1 MRRQSLLLVGARARN
16 NLLKVVTSA
25 FAVLLATI
33 SILAVQGIT
42 YSTSNSLVRYSLN
55 NLPRGEKNITIN
67 SSQVIS
73 SPEKYSSI
81 DSYLTKKLQGISAG
95 SLAREIIYTQLSDP
109 HGIRFYLGAGDR
121 ISSSIKVIS
130 GRLPSS
136 CTVEH
141 CEVIQI
147 GRSTGGVP
155 RPDAFKLHIV
165 GTGDITNP
173 LLFSGT
179 MGPAAGSSLLL
190 ADGIRSVQMLPTF
203 VNSHAADAWVGKIN
217 LDAVN
222 AHGADA
228 YIAKVVAF
236 EDQLSIDYPDLIVTW
251 PQDALSQAS
260 SDAASFKDKTILL
273 KFAIVTLLLGFLA
286 IVSFRQRRDHQR
298 FRESLS
304 RIGTPKAAI
313 NQELFL
319 ESLLPVIGGVLLGLL
334 LSPLLPSLLKAFSY
348 RTPYSQLFSGSTS
361 LLTVALATFALIFAI
376 TVIGDRAWKR
386 ERTGFF
392 ILAAASFAGYLYL
405 THANDSRYLL
415 LPFVYLGVPVVGVLF
430 GLRLITSWWAKR
442 KRQTFVILKEFFSL
456 WHGVGATIALATL
469 LAMATLSFGS
479 GVSAQAIASAHDL
492 APLDVAFK
500 TGSDLI
506 KPLDLAGV
514 DGYSNLITGSRAFG
528 VLRTGTSVRGAIAVS
543 DSLSLIGTDPEAVS
557 TLIPGAD
564 NFTKSLAFAGSSHS
578 YGIPVGKAK
587 VLTVELAGIPPEIDI
602 SAWFIDSHGEHQS
615 LTFAGTGLIRTL
627 SLGNQ
632 LSANSNLV
640 AFEFA
645 ESSNYLSRR
654 LHANGE
660 GDYSVP
666 QIKGVGS
673 ITSLKFD
680 GVAQAL
686 PSTVW
691 GNQNFAYDFDGQ
703 SLYIQPKRDGVIPS
717 VIVDPAT
724 AALASN
730 GLLTLSGAKNTYFQ
744 VRVGKVVSHFPSA
757 GDRFVIMSLNQMQS
771 ELGAA
776 DLGSIDPIEVWVSTP
791 DSDAYVKKLQSGGF
805 GGLVIQSSK
814 ALESQ
819 FRSNPNDQGILSAY
833 KIALLF
839 ALLVALLVTLSAL
852 PLVYREGRQALFYL
866 ETVGSTPGEL
876 RSGLRSS
883 LRLASLAGLLLGGIL
898 GIVVGRV
905 YISNS
910 LPILEQVILLLVVLG
925 SVEAI
930 GFLFTRRLFTEEE
943 LVRSSL

>member
-1 MRRQSLLLVGARARN
+1 MQVRFLPLTVARTRHSY
-16 NLLKVVTSA
+16 LKVATTA
-25 FAVLLATI
+25 FAVTFASLSLLAF
-33 SILAVQGIT
+33 QGIT
-42 YSTSNSLVRYSLN
+42 YSTSNLLVSYSLN
-55 NLPRGEKNITIN
+55 NLPHGEENITIN
-67 SSQVIS
+67 SSQAIA

-81 DSYLTKKLQGISAG
+81 DSYLTKNLQGISAG
-95 SLAREIIYTQLSDP
+95 SLAREVIYTQLSDP
-109 HGIRFYLGAGDR
+109 HGIRFYLGAGDGL
-121 ISSSIKVIS
+121 SSSIKVTS

-136 CTVEH
+136 CSADN

-147 GRSTGGVP
+147 GRSAGGVP
-155 RPDAFKLHIV
+155 RPEAFKLHIV
-165 GTGDITNP
+165 GTGEITDP

-190 ADGIRSVQMLPTF
+190 ADGIRSVQNLPTF
-203 VNSHAADAWVGKIN
+203 ANSHAADAWVGKID
-217 LDAVN
+217 LGAVN

-260 SDAASFKDKTILL
+260 SDATSFKDKTILL
-273 KFAIVTLLLGFLA
+273 KFAIVTLLLGYLA
-286 IVSFRQRRDHQR
+286 IVSFRQRKDHQR

-304 RIGTPKAAI
+304 RIGTPKAVI

-319 ESLLPVIGGVLLGLL
+319 ESLLPVTGGVLIGLV

-348 RTPYSQLFSGSTS
+348 RTGYSQLFAGSAS
-361 LLTVALATFALIFAI
+361 LLSVALAAFALIFAI
-376 TVIGDRAWKR
+376 TVIGDRAWQR
-386 ERTGFF
+386 ERTVFF
-392 ILAAASFAGYLYL
+392 ILAAASFAGYLYF
-405 THANDSRYLL
+405 THSNDSRYLL
-415 LPFVYLGVPVVGVLF
+415 LPFVYLGVPVLGVLL

-492 APLDVAFK
+492 VPLDVALK

-514 DGYSNLITGSRAFG
+514 DGYSGLIAGSRAFG
-528 VLRTGTSVRGAIAVS
+528 VLRTGTSARGASAVS
-543 DSLSLIGTDPEAVS
+543 DSISLIGTDPQAVS
-557 TLIPGAD
+557 SLIPGWG
-564 NFTKSLAFAGSSHS
+564 NFTKSLAFAGSSKS
-578 YGIPVGKAK
+578 YGLPLGKAK
-587 VLTVELAGIPPEIDI
+587 VLTVELAGIPPEIDA
-602 SAWFIDSHGEHQS
+602 SAWFINSQGEHQS
-615 LTFAGTGLIRTL
+615 LTFAGTGLSRTI
-627 SLGNQ
+627 SLRNQ
-632 LSANSNLV
+632 LSANSTLV

-680 GVAQAL
+680 GVAQVL
-686 PSTVW
+686 PSTAW

-703 SLYIQPKRDGVIPS
+703 SLYIQPKRDGGIPS

-724 AALASN
+724 AALAYN

-744 VRVGKVVSHFPSA
+744 VKVGKVVSHFPSA
-757 GDRFVIMSLNQMQS
+757 GDRFVVMSLNQMQS

-791 DSDAYVKKLQSGGF
+791 DSDGYVKKLESGGF

-814 ALESQ
+814 ALESE

-839 ALLVALLVTLSAL
+839 ALFVALLVTLSAL
-852 PLVYREGRQALFYL
+852 PLVYREGRQTLFYL

-905 YISNS
+905 YISSS
-910 LPILEQVILLLVVLG
+910 LPILEQVILLFVVLG

-930 GFLFTRRLFTEEE
+930 GFLFTRRLFTEDE
-943 LVRSSL
+943 LVRSS

>member
-1 MRRQSLLLVGARARN
+1 M
-16 NLLKVVTSA
+16 
-25 FAVLLATI
+25 
-33 SILAVQGIT
+33 QGIT
-42 YSTSNSLVRYSLN
+42 FSTSNSLVAHSLK
-55 NLPRGEKNITIN
+55 NLNRGEENITIN
-67 SSQVIS
+67 SSQVITLAS
-73 SPEKYSSI
+73 KYSDI
-81 DSYLTKKLQGISAG
+81 DTYLEKKFRGIGSG
-95 SLAREIIYTQLSDP
+95 SLTREVVYTQLTDP
-109 HGIRFYLGAGDR
+109 HGIRFYLGASTNLSGDV
-121 ISSSIKVIS
+121 KLLS
-130 GRLPSS
+130 GRFPSICS
-136 CTVEH
+136 PQN

-147 GRSTGGVP
+147 GNSAGGVP
-155 RPDAFKLHIV
+155 KPDSFNAHIV
-165 GTGDITNP
+165 GRGIVTNP
-173 LLFSGT
+173 LLFTGT
-179 MGPAAGSSLLL
+179 MRIDIGNSLLL
-190 ADGIRSVQMLPTF
+190 ADGISAVKSIPRFMS
-203 VNSHAADAWVGKIN
+203 SHATDAWVGKID
-217 LDAVN
+217 LGAVN
-222 AHGADA
+222 SHGADA

-236 EDQLSIDYPDLIVTW
+236 EDQLSIDFPDLIVTW

-260 SDAASFKDKTILL
+260 SDATSFKDKTILL

-304 RIGTPKAAI
+304 RIGTPKSVI

-319 ESLLPVIGGVLLGLL
+319 ESLLPVTGGVLIGLA
-334 LSPLLPSLLKAFSY
+334 LSPLLPPLLKAFSY
-348 RTPYSQLFSGSTS
+348 RTGHSQLFNGSAS
-361 LLTVALATFALIFAI
+361 LLTVALAAFALIFAI
-376 TVIGDRAWKR
+376 TVFGDRAWKR
-386 ERTGFF
+386 ERIGFF

-405 THANDSRYLL
+405 TRANDSRYLL
-415 LPFVYLGVPVVGVLF
+415 LPFAYLGVPVLGVLL
-430 GLRLITSWWAKR
+430 GLRIITSWWAKR

-492 APLDVAFK
+492 VPLDVALK

-514 DGYSNLITGSRAFG
+514 DGYSNLIAGSHAFG
-528 VLRTGTSVRGAIAVS
+528 VLRTGTSARGVSAVS
-543 DSLSLIGTDPEAVS
+543 DSLSLIGTDPQAVS
-557 TLIPGAD
+557 SLIPGLG
-564 NFTKSLAFAGSSHS
+564 NFTKSSAFAGSTKSF
-578 YGIPVGKAK
+578 GIPVGNAK
-587 VLTVELAGIPPEIDI
+587 VLSVELKGIPPEIDV
-602 SAWFIDSHGEHQS
+602 SAWFINSHGEHQS
-615 LTFAGTGLIRTL
+615 LTFAGTGLTRTL
-627 SLGNQ
+627 SIGNQ
-632 LSANSNLV
+632 LSANSTLV

-703 SLYIQPKRDGVIPS
+703 SLYIQPKRDGGIPS

-757 GDRFVIMSLNQMQS
+757 GDRFVVMSLNQMQS

-791 DSDAYVKKLQSGGF
+791 DSDAYVKKLQGGGF
-805 GGLVIQSSK
+805 GRLVIQSSK

-839 ALLVALLVTLSAL
+839 ALFVALLVTLSAL
-852 PLVYREGRQALFYL
+852 PLVYREGRQTLFYL
-866 ETVGSTPGEL
+866 ETVGSTPAEL

-905 YISNS
+905 YISSS

-925 SVEAI
+925 SIEAI
-930 GFLFTRRLFTEEE
+930 GLLFTRRLFTEDE
-943 LVRSSL
+943 LVRNSS